1 MSSDSHSRD
10 RQNKTYLFENAPIS
24 SAVWTM
30 AVPTIVTQLINI
42 VYNFADTW
50 YVGRTADPAMVATL
64 GVCFPIF
71 VIMAALA
78 NLFGI
83 GGASAISR
91 SLGQKNPQRARRVC
105 AFSFWG
111 GMAAAVVYL
120 LIMALFRTQIIYLV
134 GGDENDF
141 AYISTYIF
149 WTMIVGAI
157 PTVGNVLCGH
167 LVRAMGASKEAGFG
181 MSMGGVL
188 NIILD
193 PLFMFV
199 ILPPGHE
206 IAGAAIATCL
216 SNTAA
221 FVYFIIYI
229 VKADVWSASSSDPGY
244 VNAAWS
250 GSPERP
256 THGKGTVQAHGSAVQ
271 EDGQAA
277 QSSDTAAARSG
288 SSSAGCRSG
297 AAQDGGFT
305 RSILTLSPREVSFS
319 DHIPGDVL
327 MIGLPAALQTT
338 LAMVSNIFANDLV
351 REYGSA
357 AVAGMG
363 VAKKIN
369 MIAFNTCMGMTQGVL
384 PLLGY
389 CCGAGNIDRMKK
401 IIRYTW
407 TVILAFG
414 LCCTALF
421 FTFAPQLIR
430 FFIDEESS
438 VRFGTQFLRII
449 GFAAPLAAGS
459 YLVNTVFQS
468 TGRKTQSF
476 ILSILRKGLLDIPA
490 MFVFRS
496 FLGAAG
502 VCAAT
507 PFAEVVAAVIAV
519 GLYRSLWKTPLLS
532 S

>member
-1 MSSDSHSRD
+1 MSSYFRSTESPD
-10 RQNKTYLFENAPIS
+10 KTALFESAPVS
-24 SAVWTM
+24 SAVWSM
-30 AVPTIVTQLINI
+30 AVPTVITQLINI

-71 VIMAALA
+71 VIMAAVA

-91 SLGQKNPQRARRVC
+91 SLGQKKPDRARHVC

-111 GMAAAVVYL
+111 GMTAAILYM
-120 LIMALFRTQIIYLV
+120 LIMILFRTPIIYLV

-141 AYISTYIF
+141 GYISTYIF
-149 WTMIVGAI
+149 WTMIVGAV

-188 NIILD
+188 NMVLD

-199 ILPPGHE
+199 ILPKGHE

-221 FVYFIIYI
+221 FVYFIVYI
-229 VKADVWSASSSDPGY
+229 LKRDRSAKAGQGRAPSETSAP
-244 VNAAWS
+244 AA
-250 GSPERP
+250 G
-256 THGKGTVQAHGSAVQ
+256 
-271 EDGQAA
+271 
-277 QSSDTAAARSG
+277 
-288 SSSAGCRSG
+288 AGLPQG
-297 AAQDGGFT
+297 AFSRG
-305 RSILTLSPREVSFS
+305 ILTMDIREVSFS

-351 REYGSA
+351 RAYGSE

-369 MIAFNTCMGMTQGVL
+369 MIAFNTCMGMTQGIL

-389 CCGAGNIDRMKK
+389 CYGAKNFDRMKK

-407 TVILAFG
+407 RAILIFG
-414 LCCTALF
+414 CLCTALF
-421 FTFAPQLIR
+421 FAFAPHLIR
-430 FFIDEESS
+430 FFIDEETSIGY
-438 VRFGTQFLRII
+438 GTQFLRII
-449 GFAAPLAAGS
+449 GFAAPLAACS
-459 YLVNTVFQS
+459 YLINTVFQS

-490 MFVFRS
+490 MFLFRLP
-496 FLGAAG
+496 LGASG
-502 VCAAT
+502 VCLAT
-507 PFAEVVAAVIAV
+507 PFAEVVAAFIALF
-519 GLYRSLWKTPLLS
+519 LYRSLWKSLRTENPDLRF
-532 S
+532 